1 MPYWCSCCTDV
12 DAVASVDERSIKE
25 VTALHL
31 GTLPHA
37 PLGGT
42 WLSITQVPLCFV
54 LTHLNLFKINHLSN
68 TPSLIFPV
76 FVLSQVSNSY
86 SPKSYIFSEIL
97 IKSHLLRYNQN
108 LTQTLYFRDR
118 AYDSPYP
125 NPIVPNR

>member
-1 MPYWCSCCTDV
+1 MVPLLHRDSIWGYMPYWCSCCTDV

-37 PLGGT
+37 PSGGSK
-42 WLSITQVPLCFV
+42 LSITLEPLCFV

-76 FVLSQVSNSY
+76 FVLSPVLISH
-86 SPKSYIFSEIL
+86 SPKVRLKSEI
-97 IKSHLLRYNQN
+97 Q
-108 LTQTLYFRDR
+108 
-118 AYDSPYP
+118 
-125 NPIVPNR
+125 